1 MRQFASAKD
10 TSRNNPAVLA
20 MQPSL
25 SPEPLVYGCQVSA
38 MAQPDMEQKYVCMAE
53 KLDLDVRDIA
63 DL

>member
-1 MRQFASAKD
+1 
-10 TSRNNPAVLA
+10 